1 MADAA
6 AGQMTQSADHVQV
19 EVGGSGALTGEARQ
33 VFDTAVKAYATELLN
48 EASRRELEHRADS
61 STVPQFT
68 SAQVAVAERVVRSR
82 GLEAPRRSRW
92 FIAGKI
98 ALYVFAVA
106 VGISSNMMLQNKP
119 WGLDVIGWV
128 VVLCVSAT
136 AALAITIV
144 TEVIEFNR
152 GR

>member
-1 MADAA
+1 
-6 AGQMTQSADHVQV
+6 
-19 EVGGSGALTGEARQ
+19 
-33 VFDTAVKAYATELLN
+33 
-48 EASRRELEHRADS
+48 
-61 STVPQFT
+61 
-68 SAQVAVAERVVRSR
+68 
-82 GLEAPRRSRW
+82 
-92 FIAGKI
+92 
-98 ALYVFAVA
+98 
-106 VGISSNMMLQNKP
+106 MMLQTNP

>member
-1 MADAA
+1 MADAT
-6 AGQMTQSADHVQV
+6 AGQVTHTADQVQV
-19 EVGGSGALTGEARQ
+19 EVAGSSALAGEARQ
-33 VFDTAVKAYATELLN
+33 VFNAAVSAYASELLN
-48 EASRRELEHRADS
+48 EASRRELEHRADTS
-61 STVPQFT
+61 EIPQFT
-68 SAQVAVAERVVRSR
+68 SAQVAIAERVVRSR
-82 GLEAPRRSRW
+82 GLALPRRSRW
-92 FIAGKI
+92 FIAAKI
-98 ALYVFAVA
+98 SLYVFAVA
-106 VGISSNMMLQNKP
+106 VGISSNMMLQTNP